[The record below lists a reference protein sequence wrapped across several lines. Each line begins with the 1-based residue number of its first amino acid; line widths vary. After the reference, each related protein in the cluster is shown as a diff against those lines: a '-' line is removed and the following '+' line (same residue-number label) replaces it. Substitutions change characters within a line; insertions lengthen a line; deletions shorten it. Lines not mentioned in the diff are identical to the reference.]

1 MESSLSNL
9 SSPSLE
15 VVPVDPILQ
24 SVLIVV
30 SLIHLVLMNLVVGGT
45 PIMVTT
51 ELLGEWTQAKE
62 FYRKLTRQL
71 AHILPW
77 TMIIGMVVG
86 ILPLLL
92 VQVTYGPFVSGA
104 MNSMGSGGLVL
115 VGITILALVGVS
127 FYKNWPSWLP
137 NTLTYR
143 VVVGG
148 LSSGLLGVTAFGFVT
163 INVLMMNPDQWQMV
177 RQGGMGEWGTLASVT
192 PRFLH
197 FMLASVAGVGMGL
210 VIYGIALRVNEATT
224 GIDPNEGFPIWVTRY
239 GVSWMLGGT
248 LPQMVIGPWVLLS
261 LPDHVR
267 VALLSGSNLASIL
280 FFVSVICALVSLVLL
295 NAALM
300 VPGYRV
306 FSIGGVIGL
315 MITVALMVVI
325 RDRVRWYGLI
335 EYVESPAVAAD
346 AQWGLLIPLLGWAVV
361 FIIIGIYGLRRWK
374 RTLRMSSGK

>member
-30 SLIHLVLMNLVVGGT
+30 SLIHLALMNLVVGGT
-45 PIMVTT
+45 PIMVAT
-51 ELLGEWTQAKE
+51 ELLGEWTQTKE
-62 FYRKLTRQL
+62 YYRKLARQL

-77 TMIIGMVVG
+77 AMIIGMVVG
-86 ILPLLL
+86 FPPLLL
-92 VQVTYGPFVSGA
+92 VQVMYGPFVSGA

-115 VGITILALVGVS
+115 VVITILALVGVS
-127 FYKNWPSWLP
+127 FYKKWPSWLP

-143 VVVGG
+143 VAVGG
-148 LSSGLLGVTAFGFVT
+148 LSAGLLAFTAFGFVT
-163 INVLMMNPDQWQMV
+163 LNVLMMNPEQWQMV
-177 RQGGMGEWGTLASVT
+177 RQGGMMEWGTLASVT

-197 FMLASVAGVGMGL
+197 IMLASVAVVGMGL
-210 VIYGIALRVNEATT
+210 VIYGIALRVKEANT
-224 GIDPNEGFPIWVTRY
+224 GIDPKEGFPVWVTRY

-248 LPQMVIGPWVLLS
+248 LPQMVIGPWLLLS

-280 FFVSVICALVSLVLL
+280 FFVSVICALMSLVLL

-300 VPGYRV
+300 VPGYRM

-335 EYVESPAVAAD
+335 EYVKSPAVAAD
-346 AQWGLLIPLLGWAVV
+346 AQWGLLIPLVGWTVIILGVGMVV
-361 FIIIGIYGLRRWK
+361 WQRWK
-374 RTLRMSSGK
+374 KTVKVG